1 MRERGGSISSVASQ
15 VPSGRK
21 LQSAPLPSPRF
32 QTATPKWRGYTMDA
46 AKWTFTSTQLQ
57 GIVSR
62 AIKQSSE
69 ASSIRLLR
77 LETLDNEIPPEL
89 DRLQSLRTETKM
101 KYKTQARKRTNLL
114 ESLAN
119 SVDGLDQDGLGH
131 ALPIR
136 MVEELKEVCGSMDKL
151 TEELHSVDEQ
161 IAQLDQLCQGHSTS
175 ALAMAL
181 RKLNAS
187 FLKQFAEAQELRQ
200 QVEILEAER
209 DEAWKEAQHVA
220 TDYEELRTGRI
231 ESPDTE
237 NRFDR
242 VMAVRKSSIRATK
255 AGLRSTTRSN
265 QRGSLGSNHRGF
277 GANTPS
283 SGRTTFMDDLPP
295 VPPIPRRRPVDILTN
310 LPLRSSTGA
319 STAGPTP
326 NSETRALDRAQDELY
341 DMLGIPVNDH
351 RSRRSHSVIGLPG
364 DSELAY
370 QVISPSYIHYDVPP
384 NTGRRASL
392 PETAALP
399 PDPYNALTADVNI
412 ILNSDRAG
420 WI

>member
-1 MRERGGSISSVASQ
+1 
-15 VPSGRK
+15 
-21 LQSAPLPSPRF
+21 
-32 QTATPKWRGYTMDA
+32 MDA

-57 GIVSR
+57 AIVSR
-62 AIKQSSE
+62 AIRQSSE

-77 LETLDNEIPPEL
+77 LETLDNEIPVEVE
-89 DRLQSLRTETKM
+89 RLETLRTDTKM
-101 KYKTQARKRTNLL
+101 KYKASARRRMGLL
-114 ESLAN
+114 DSLAN
-119 SVDGLDQDGLGH
+119 SVDGLDHDGPAHSLQ
-131 ALPIR
+131 LI
-136 MVEELKEVCGSMDKL
+136 ENLKDVTSTLDKL

-161 IAQLDQLCQGHSTS
+161 LAQLSQLCQGHSTS

-200 QVEILEAER
+200 RAETLEAER
-209 DEAWKEAQHVA
+209 DEAWKEAQNVA
-220 TDYEELRTGRI
+220 HEFEELKTGKI
-231 ESPDTE
+231 ESPDAE

-265 QRGSLGSNHRGF
+265 QRASTGSSTRGF

-283 SGRTTFMDDLPP
+283 SARTTYMDDLPP
-295 VPPIPRRRPVDILTN
+295 VPPIPRHRPVDIMTN
-310 LPLRSSTGA
+310 LPLRSSTVTGA
-319 STAGPTP
+319 STDGPTP
-326 NSETRALDRAQDELY
+326 TSETRAMVRAQEELY
-341 DMLGIPVNDH
+341 DMLGIPKNDR
-351 RSRRSHSVIGLPG
+351 RSRRSRSVIGLPG
-364 DSELAY
+364 ESELSQQAA
-370 QVISPSYIHYDVPP
+370 SPLGYEVPP

-392 PETAALP
+392 PESAALP
-399 PDPYNALTADVNI
+399 PDPYALTADVSI